1 MLLHDVFR
9 LYLVYFLFVH
19 SFDMFERFWT
29 LNLPIIA
36 TVVFQW
42 FSMQPDVA
50 ISPGPFLEASA

>member
-36 TVVFQW
+36 TVFFQCQDAARCCD
-42 FSMQPDVA
+42 FARSFP
-50 ISPGPFLEASA
+50 